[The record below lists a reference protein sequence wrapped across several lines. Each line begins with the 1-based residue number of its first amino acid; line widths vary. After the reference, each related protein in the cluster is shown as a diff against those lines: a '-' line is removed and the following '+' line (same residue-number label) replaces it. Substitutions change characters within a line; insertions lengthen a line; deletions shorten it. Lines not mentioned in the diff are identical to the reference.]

1 MLDEALRRL
10 IVRELGEIDTL
21 LDKSSPFL
29 ENPGDAEPS
38 FERLA
43 ALATVLNSF
52 YTGLELIFQRI
63 LKEFDPRQPEGDRW
77 HIELLNQVARGTE
90 SRLAVISEESRQRLR
105 DYLAFRHRSRH
116 MYANYLLWDGMAHL
130 VADMSPTW
138 NTVRAEILQFVQQ
151 QSSSADAG

>member
-10 IVRELGEIDTL
+10 IVRELEEIDTL
-21 LDKSSPFL
+21 LGRSSPLL
-29 ENPGDAEPS
+29 ESPRDAEPS

-43 ALATVLNSF
+43 ALSTVLNSF
-52 YTGLELIFQRI
+52 YTGIERIFQRI
-63 LKEFDPRQPEGDRW
+63 VKEFDPRQPEGERW

-90 SRLAVISEESRQRLR
+90 SRLPVISEESRQRLR

-116 MYANYLLWDGMAHL
+116 TYANYLVWDGMAQL
-130 VADMSPTW
+130 VAGMSPTW

-151 QSSSADAG
+151 QSPSAAAE